1 MVPHP
6 NIEHE
11 NKNIFGDHGSTVWW
25 GWGVVSCLEFQIPD
39 LKKREKRR
47 DKEFEKV
54 SNK

>member
-1 MVPHP
+1 MRT
-6 NIEHE
+6 
-11 NKNIFGDHGSTVWW
+11 KIFLGTLGVRC
-25 GWGVVSCLEFQIPD
+25 GGGGGVVSCLEFQIPD